1 MVRKSFFESTGIK
14 ALEGKI
20 FEKDESG
27 KIMIGYDYEYAKL
40 FDKPVKVGS
49 KLIINGKSFEVGGVV
64 SKIGN
69 PSDDQNIYMALTDF
83 KELFN
88 LAGDITTSS
97 SSLAI
102 EIKKFQD
109 ATFNNKDCRIV
120 KDSSGNSF
128 SSPISINR
136 FRFILLEDG
145 SYSNYYTIRRKAG
158 YVVEGMY
165 WSNGMCYQVREDK
178 SEDFAIYQKVLFLDS
193 LTKNLYQYP

>member
-1 MVRKSFFESTGIK
+1 MNTSLFHILSNVHYLDST
-14 ALEGKI
+14 L
-20 FEKDESG
+20 DESDSYFFLQEYYTENYMQYKYSAPDIYSFDEFDIMCNNFCMFYG
-27 KIMIGYDYEYAKL
+27 K
-40 FDKPVKVGS
+40 
-49 KLIINGKSFEVGGVV
+49 
-64 SKIGN
+64 
-69 PSDDQNIYMALTDF
+69 
-83 KELFN
+83 
-88 LAGDITTSS
+88 
-97 SSLAI
+97 
-102 EIKKFQD
+102 
-109 ATFNNKDCRIV
+109 V